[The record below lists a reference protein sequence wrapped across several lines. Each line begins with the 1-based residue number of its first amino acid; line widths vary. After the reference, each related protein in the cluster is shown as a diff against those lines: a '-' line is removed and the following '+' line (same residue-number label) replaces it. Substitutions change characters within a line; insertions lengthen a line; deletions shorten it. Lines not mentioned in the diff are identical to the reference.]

1 MPLTKERISKEDYVN
16 VFSKKFT
23 GGPLNLGDPEDR
35 TMRQVEEIF
44 VRKLVQDIAHHEKC
58 HDFVQ
63 SK

>member
-1 MPLTKERISKEDYVN
+1 MASRENITEKDYVN

-23 GGPLNLGDPEDR
+23 GGPMNLGDPDDTTLR
-35 TMRQVEEIF
+35 HVEEIF
-44 VRKLVQDIAHHEKC
+44 IKKMIYERAHHEKC